1 MFSIIST
8 IALFGGMALLGILI
22 SAVTSV
28 CTAIVVICLLWIWR
42 YFFPPENRMTCPCS
56 AGLIRGGSKIHRG
69 GYIPTEKDLAAL
81 KRFKAGKSIGFTIRS
96 SLKAKGLIPRVNGS
110 RRVSAKY
117 KRTRR
122 RH

>member
-1 MFSIIST
+1 MS
-8 IALFGGMALLGILI
+8 
-22 SAVTSV
+22 
-28 CTAIVVICLLWIWR
+28 
-42 YFFPPENRMTCPCS
+42 CPCS
-56 AGLIRGGSKIHRG
+56 AGLIRGGSLIHSG
-69 GYIPTEKDLAAL
+69 GYTPTEKDLAAL
-81 KRFKAGKSIGFTIRS
+81 KRFKAGKSIGFTMRS